1 VRAGLCGAISNFATS
16 GRAISDRLST
26 LAVRAAVVGWT
37 THANGALM
45 TRDSAMAEAA
55 KALGLNVLKPG

>member
-1 VRAGLCGAISNFATS
+1 M
-16 GRAISDRLST
+16 